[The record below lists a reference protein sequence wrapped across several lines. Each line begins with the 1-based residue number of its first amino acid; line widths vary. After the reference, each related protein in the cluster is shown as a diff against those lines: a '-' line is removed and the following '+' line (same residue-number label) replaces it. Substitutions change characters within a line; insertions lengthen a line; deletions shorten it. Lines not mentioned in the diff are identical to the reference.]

1 MVNSGMHKQ
10 DIMHKEL
17 CVGGAYNDISCFSAI
32 AFWCLGCLPPM
43 DSSSD

>member
-17 CVGGAYNDISCFSAI
+17 CGGAYKDISFFSTI
-32 AFWCLGCLPPM
+32 AFWRLGCLPTM

>member
-17 CVGGAYNDISCFSAI
+17 CVWLTMIFPV
-32 AFWCLGCLPPM
+32 FQQLPFG
-43 DSSSD
+43 D

>member
-17 CVGGAYNDISCFSAI
+17 CGGLTMIFPV
-32 AFWCLGCLPPM
+32 FTPVFQQLPFGV
-43 DSSSD
+43 